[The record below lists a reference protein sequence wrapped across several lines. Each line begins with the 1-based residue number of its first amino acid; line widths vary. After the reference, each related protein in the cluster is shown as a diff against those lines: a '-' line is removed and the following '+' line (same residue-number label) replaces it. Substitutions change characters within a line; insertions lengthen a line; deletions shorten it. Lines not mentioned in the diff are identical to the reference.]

1 MCNNHFST
9 IDQCRCFY
17 FFTLQTF
24 LGCFIIAIA
33 NAPHWLLYVPVVI
46 SLVAIKFHLIKI
58 HVTWQ
63 FDSCRLLKL
72 FCLRISWG
80 SFEISW
86 WSFTSV
92 LNRLLNWLIH
102 KQLALFWKDTKNNER
117 SLLQEYRNIC
127 AKRFYSNT
135 AVFVSSISFSWFCL
149 FEMKKKQKLTQNF
162 THGNRNGLW
171 YFTEEYWI
179 LYWN

>member
-1 MCNNHFST
+1 MQMFLL
-9 IDQCRCFY
+9 FY
-17 FFTLQTF
+17 LADLFR
-24 LGCFIIAIA
+24 
-33 NAPHWLLYVPVVI
+33 LLYHCHSECPTLIAVCTRGNFI
-46 SLVAIKFHLIKI
+46 SCIKFHLIKI
-58 HVTWQ
+58 HVPWQ

-92 LNRLLNWLIH
+92 LNKLLNWLIH
-102 KQLALFWKDTKNNER
+102 KQLVLFLKDTKNNER

-127 AKRFYSNT
+127 AKRFHSNT
-135 AVFVSSISFSWFCL
+135 AVFISSISFSWLCL
-149 FEMKKKQKLTQNF
+149 FEMEKKNKLTQNF